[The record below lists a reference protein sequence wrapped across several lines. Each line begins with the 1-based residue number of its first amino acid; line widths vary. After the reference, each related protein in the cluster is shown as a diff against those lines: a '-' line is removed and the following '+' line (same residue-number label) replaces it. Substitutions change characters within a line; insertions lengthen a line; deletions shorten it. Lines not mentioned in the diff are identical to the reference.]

1 MKNRLRLFLIT
12 VTILSSFIG
21 YQSYADEKLKVVYHV
36 SELEKVPFVLNNIK
50 NHIKGVGGS
59 DNVEIVL
66 VTHGPSAK
74 AFHNENVTEKVSSL
88 VDELQVEGVAFNMC
102 GNTMRV
108 LDYELDNVLPGFVRR
123 DEGGV
128 VRIAELQS
136 KGYLYIRP

>member
-1 MKNRLRLFLIT
+1 MKNTIRAISVSILLAGVLFGAQ
-12 VTILSSFIG
+12 SFAG
-21 YQSYADEKLKVVYHV
+21 EKQKIVYHV

-50 NHIKGVGGS
+50 NHIKGVGGAE
-59 DNVEIVL
+59 NVEIVL

-74 AFHNENVTEKVSSL
+74 AFHKENVTEKVSSL

-102 GNTMRV
+102 GNTMRI
-108 LDYELDNVLPGFVRR
+108 LNYELDNVLPGFVRR

-136 KGYLYIRP
+136 QGYIYIRP